1 MKFSITIQGN
11 PRDPIMDLVNSN
23 GGSLLKDEKTQL
35 VAVFSSKN
43 WKVSQHISF
52 EWFSDGKNTQLA
64 IESTLAPPNQI
75 LFKLMVGICTI
86 FLPVL
91 AIVCYFN
98 AINVLYQILLTI
110 VLLSLSII
118 VGATFLLHGKAVER
132 LVRYLAVEF
141 DKRNIRW
148 LFESDKSSDELKTP
162 MFVAGAVIVVM
173 AVVLV
178 FRSVMPLPLLV
189 FSLGLFLI
197 ILSEKSHTH
206 RGISLWKFSLLTIF
220 MCLALLAS
228 FPSIYW
234 WSISF
239 IAYNF
244 SGTESLI
251 TVFYALFVL
260 FFAGIVLPQSIN
272 TQEKIFGKS
281 FWVGARREYQQAL
294 EKTQNEIR
302 TREYFEKLLG
312 LNLMIFSS
320 ITVICENFWYVLLG
334 EPGILMSLFFLRII
348 ILSPLFILVYSWIQ
362 RSLRSLLLYTRVK
375 EPSPRTRTIAAQI
388 FEELYMRNVQVKSY
402 ESILV
407 NGSAVYFSPFSSKG
421 FILLSSGAEKKL
433 DDTELKCLIL
443 HECGHIVNDSS
454 LMRLLKVISQFS
466 PLGESLFALS
476 VDMMR
481 VEERSDMFATIRI
494 GKDNYSKFL
503 LRVSVINTLKNIR
516 VNEPPLVHCFLPPF
530 FPEKAKRGLKGLYE
544 MYKGVYSIFFGGG
557 IVGYIHPSISRRI
570 KTINSR
576 EEASTR
582 KRT

>member
-1 MKFSITIQGN
+1 MKFSIILHGN
-11 PRDPIMDLVNSN
+11 PRDSLMNLVNSN
-23 GGSLLKDEKTQL
+23 DGVLLRDEKTQL
-35 VAVFSSKN
+35 VAVFSSRN
-43 WKVSQHISF
+43 WEISQHISF
-52 EWFSDGKNTQLA
+52 KWSSDGKNSQLD
-64 IESTLAPPNQI
+64 IDSTLAPPDQT
-75 LFKLMVGICTI
+75 LFKLMVRICTI

-91 AIVCYFN
+91 AIVCFFN

-110 VLLSLSII
+110 VLLSLSIMI
-118 VGATFLLHGKAVER
+118 GATFLLHGKAVER
-132 LVRYLAVEF
+132 LVRYLAVDF
-141 DKRNIRW
+141 DKRNIQWR
-148 LFESDKSSDELKTP
+148 FEYDKSSDELKTP
-162 MFVAGAVIVVM
+162 MVVAGAVVIVM

-178 FRSVMPLPLLV
+178 LRSVMPLPVLV

-197 ILSEKSHTH
+197 ILSEKRHTH
-206 RGISLWKFSLLTIF
+206 SGISLWKFSLLAIF
-220 MCLALLAS
+220 MFLALLAS
-228 FPSIYW
+228 FPLIYW
-234 WSISF
+234 WSFSLF
-239 IAYNF
+239 TYYF

-251 TVFYALFVL
+251 AVFYALLVL

-320 ITVICENFWYVLLG
+320 IIVICENFWYFLLG
-334 EPGILMSLFFLRII
+334 EPGILMSLFFPRII
-348 ILSPLFILVYSWIQ
+348 ILSPLFILVCSWIQ
-362 RSLRSLLLYTRVK
+362 RSMRSLLLYTRVK
-375 EPSPRTRTIAAQI
+375 EPLPRTRTIAAQI
-388 FEELYMRNVQVKSY
+388 FEELHMRNVQVKSY

-454 LMRLLKVISQFS
+454 MMRLLKVISQFS

-481 VEERSDMFATIRI
+481 IEERSDMFASIRI
-494 GKDNYSKFL
+494 GKDNYSRFL

-530 FPEKAKRGLKGLYE
+530 FPEKAKRGLEGLYE

-557 IVGYIHPSISRRI
+557 IVGYIHPSIFRRI
-570 KTINSR
+570 KIINMDMINNPDLDI
-576 EEASTR
+576 
-582 KRT
+582 